1 MTPAAS
7 DDALAVLGH
16 ADLQRCLQ
24 LFAKT
29 STLEG
34 TAELYSALG
43 TFSWCADNPAGPA
56 VRAALARTAPLDAAT
71 DDERSAADAPG
82 RPVRVDLAGFIR
94 LAVDVKSEVQRQRSA
109 ALTAAADACG
119 DGDLSDIGS
128 LADTVTT
135 LGSDADDGACPAA
148 TPDGGR
154 HAVVLC
160 FEDPPAGTRPSA
172 AAADVVAASVRRRS
186 SAASA
191 RSQASSSP
199 SPAGSSRRCV
209 RDTDT
214 AAAAV
219 AHTLRSSVVHAVR
232 MLKGSAGGVGG
243 GGGSG
248 GASRQQRPAAKLWA
262 KCRNVAKNS
271 PARCVREEQA
281 SSAFGWPAAYDDSA
295 VTHHHRKTDV
305 FTMLAHMSRGGGGG
319 GGGRMSPTAAP
330 QPPSSTDAATLAQEL
345 RSVYISRQGGGL
357 RTTRPL
363 VWPSAAS
370 PAAQQAP
377 SSAPGAEGAA
387 TTCASRQKPLGAPRC
402 YYVPPRQ
409 RLPERQETWPQPV
422 KKRRRPKQAKPAAAA
437 PATAPP
443 PSVPH
448 GEALSPQ
455 MRAWVRGTASD
466 AWSTMYAHRKS
477 QKYREQARAQAMRAM
492 MSF

>member
-1 MTPAAS
+1 MAPAAS

-29 STLEG
+29 PALEG
-34 TAELYSALG
+34 TAELYAALG
-43 TFSWCADNPAGPA
+43 TFPWCAADPAAPA
-56 VRAALARTAPLDAAT
+56 VRAALARTAPRDGAADDA
-71 DDERSAADAPG
+71 RSAADAPC
-82 RPVRVDLAGFIR
+82 RPAVRVDLAGFIR
-94 LAVDVKSEVQRQRSA
+94 LAVDVKSEVQQQRSA
-109 ALTAAADACG
+109 APSAAADACG

-135 LGSDADDGACPAA
+135 LGSEVDDSACPA

-154 HAVVLC
+154 RAGVPC
-160 FEDPPAGTRPSA
+160 FEDPPAEARTS
-172 AAADVVAASVRRRS
+172 AAADVVVADVRRPS

-199 SPAGSSRRCV
+199 SSAGSPRRCV
-209 RDTDT
+209 GGSNA

-219 AHTLRSSVVHAVR
+219 APSLRSSAVHVVR

-243 GGGSG
+243 G
-248 GASRQQRPAAKLWA
+248 AAQQQRPAAKLWA
-262 KCRNVAKNS
+262 KCRDVAKDS

-281 SSAFGWPAAYDDSA
+281 SSAFGWPAACDDSA
-295 VTHHHRKTDV
+295 VTHHRRKTDV
-305 FTMLAHMSRGGGGG
+305 FTMLAHMSRGGS
-319 GGGRMSPTAAP
+319 GRMSPTAAA
-330 QPPSSTDAATLAQEL
+330 QPASSTDAATLAQEL

-363 VWPSAAS
+363 IWPRTAS
-370 PAAQQAP
+370 PAGAQQAP
-377 SSAPGAEGAA
+377 SSAPGAGAA
-387 TTCASRQKPLGAPRC
+387 GCASRQKPLGAPRC
-402 YYVPPRQ
+402 YYAPPRQ
-409 RLPERQETWPQPV
+409 KPPERQDARPQPV
-422 KKRRRPKQAKPAAAA
+422 KKRRRPKHAKPAAAA
-437 PATAPP
+437 APQS
-443 PSVPH
+443 SVPH
-448 GEALSPQ
+448 SEALSQQ
-455 MRAWVRGTASD
+455 MQAWVRGTASD